1 MWRTLTFYVFSDC
14 ALGGNPLL
22 VGERFCYIGDDSVL
36 NYFSIPI
43 PSQNLSF
50 GLPSATHAKPL
61 WLHFWNS
68 LVGNRP

>member
-22 VGERFCYIGDDSVL
+22 VGERFSDIGDDSVL
-36 NYFSIPI
+36 NYLSLPI
-43 PSQNLSF
+43 PSQNFSF
-50 GLPSATHAKPL
+50 GLPFATHAKPL